1 MNSFDSIKMKI
12 PGNKFDFINLENQ
25 KLHTKIENIDER
37 QITERH
43 EIRSI
48 DYGFNLF
55 SLDKLRDEATILI
68 SAKILKDNYFNG
80 INLNTFEQL
89 HYELTK
95 HKIFSISKD
104 ELIKANVLTI
114 DCTQN
119 IHLED
124 LKKCVSSVIQHSSIN
139 SNYTVKKY
147 DNSGFVATRDVKSYK
162 ERTVAYSKFE
172 EIGKKKK
179 EYKNFIHEYPKAL
192 VNFTPNTLRFENNFT
207 SFKTMRDYLKFV
219 GEPCLGSILN
229 SQEDVN
235 FKMFERI
242 IKPGKQL
249 ELFSDRY
256 NEMSFIDMIKEIG
269 FKSFFFELNND
280 LKKAK
285 EFIKIKY
292 PRHKHSYYYTLLKEK
307 HSELFGSEYL
317 TQHKYIEEIEQKLKA
332 S

>member
-124 LKKCVSSVIQHSSIN
+124 LKKCVSSVIQHSSITV
-139 SNYTVKKY
+139 SYTHLTLPTS
-147 DNSGFVATRDVKSYK
+147 D
-162 ERTVAYSKFE
+162 
-172 EIGKKKK
+172 
-179 EYKNFIHEYPKAL
+179 L
-192 VNFTPNTLRFENNFT
+192 V
-207 SFKTMRDYLKFV
+207 
-219 GEPCLGSILN
+219 
-229 SQEDVN
+229 
-235 FKMFERI
+235 
-242 IKPGKQL
+242 
-249 ELFSDRY
+249 
-256 NEMSFIDMIKEIG
+256 
-269 FKSFFFELNND
+269 
-280 LKKAK
+280 
-285 EFIKIKY
+285 
-292 PRHKHSYYYTLLKEK
+292 
-307 HSELFGSEYL
+307 
-317 TQHKYIEEIEQKLKA
+317 
-332 S
+332 